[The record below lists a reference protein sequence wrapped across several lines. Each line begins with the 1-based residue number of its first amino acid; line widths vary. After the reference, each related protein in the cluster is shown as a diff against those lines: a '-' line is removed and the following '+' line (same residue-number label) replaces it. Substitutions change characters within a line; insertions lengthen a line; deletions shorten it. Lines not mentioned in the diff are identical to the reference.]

1 MSKQVQVIH
10 FAAFLGTGKYESTT
24 YFIGDEIETA
34 QWKAPPLTYVQTAV
48 LRWLVE
54 TETTDIAKI
63 TIFGTMA
70 ARDKHYKELKEEIRE
85 NYPSLLDRMEFYET
99 PAGFNQKEAYKLFEV
114 LQEQLAHKTSEGI
127 APVVWDLTHGF
138 RAQPALAQMVFNYLK
153 NTPSKVEIY
162 DILYGAFDYDAQE
175 NTPLVSLTHLWELND
190 WAEAFGEFK
199 RTGRTLYLSELIE
212 QTRNRIAKRQNQRDD
227 PRYPKLESL
236 SKALKAWDEAIA
248 LNQVTKLIGPKGIV
262 NRLIDEL
269 QKEQDEIT
277 ANAARF
283 IRPLQDQ
290 MAKDLE
296 SMRTDAQWW
305 EKDGLRAQLELL
317 RWLGEH
323 EQYVQFMTIG
333 REWIVTW
340 AQNLVPNTLN
350 NRGLVERVL
359 PAVEKFHWK
368 REEEVDIKEE
378 EQAVFEVLNTV
389 VQENKIRQAFIKV
402 ANLNDI
408 RNRINHGGIHLE
420 GIHKKSAELPKSL
433 KREVEQQLS
442 AMTKLYQQ
450 LA

>member
-1 MSKQVQVIH
+1 MSEQVQAVH

-34 QWKAPPLTYVQTAV
+34 QWTAPPLTYVQTAV

-54 TETTDIAKI
+54 TETTNIAKI

-70 ARDKHYKELKEEIRE
+70 ARDRHYKKLKEEVRE
-85 NYPSLLDRMEFYET
+85 NYPNLLDRMEFYET

-114 LQEQLAHKTSEGI
+114 LQERLAHKTSEGV

-153 NTPSKVEIY
+153 NTPSKVEVY
-162 DILYGAFDYDAQE
+162 DILYGAFDFDAKE
-175 NTPLVSLTHLWELND
+175 NPPLVSLTHLWELND
-190 WAEAFGEFK
+190 WAEAFGEFD

-212 QTRNRIAKRQNQRDD
+212 QTRNRIAKRQNQRNDF
-227 PRYPKLESL
+227 RYPKLESL

-248 LNQVTKLIGPKGIV
+248 LNQVTKLIGSKGIV

-269 QKEQDEIT
+269 KKEQDEIT

-323 EQYVQFMTIG
+323 EQYGQFMTIG
-333 REWIVTW
+333 REWMVTW
-340 AQNLVPNTLN
+340 AQNLVPNTLT

-368 REEEVDIKEE
+368 REEEVDVKEE

-389 VQENKIRQAFIKV
+389 VQENKVTQAFIKV

-408 RNRINHGGIHLE
+408 RNLINHAGIHPE

-442 AMTKLYQQ
+442 AMNKLYQQ